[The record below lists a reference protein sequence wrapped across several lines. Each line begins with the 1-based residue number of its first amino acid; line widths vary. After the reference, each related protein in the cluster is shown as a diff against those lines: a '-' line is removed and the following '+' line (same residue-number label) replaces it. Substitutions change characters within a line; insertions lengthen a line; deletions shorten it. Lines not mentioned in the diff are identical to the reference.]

1 MGFNFGKAIVSQV
14 KDRVYKKVVGG
25 VGDIVRGIPGFGNS
39 SILGQLIR
47 TNLNPE
53 HRSFPLDVEQQ
64 PGLGNQGHYI
74 LFYINEQENAKLSF
88 GTRQP
93 EGAGFQSVLEEA
105 GNRDIP
111 NYVTDITG
119 ARGVNQYEK
128 KAAAVEAQLIEDLD
142 KAEQGKESFIAS
154 DIGPMRILT
163 VNSDTYAK
171 AAAVNNKL
179 KEHRKKYGYRGM
191 NVKRKATRRLKTS
204 ISMYMPSTVEVTY
217 GAGYKDEPIGALA
230 DSVLEAY
237 AAYSEDR
244 IGDMGD
250 TVANMDDPLKVM
262 LATMLTSTLG
272 VLPGMGGIKELY
284 AMREGKVYSNRM
296 EVAFQGLEKRKF
308 NYTFKMTPRSEE
320 EAEEIRAIILA
331 FKANMLPELD
341 GDYQMGRRMVIPNTF
356 DIKYMYQG
364 DENQYLNKISTC
376 VLENLT
382 VKYGGTQF
390 QAFKGNNEGA
400 PIVETEISLQFRE
413 METITRERIFEG
425 F

>member
-25 VGDIVRGIPGFGNS
+25 VGDIVRGIPGLGNS

-47 TNLNPE
+47 NNLNPE

-93 EGAGFQSVLEEA
+93 EGAGFQSTYNEA
-105 GNRDIP
+105 GSRGLSNFT
-111 NYVTDITG
+111 TDITG
-119 ARGVNQYEK
+119 VNGVNQYEK

-142 KAEQGKESFIAS
+142 KAEEGKESFIAS

-163 VNSDTYAK
+163 GNTDTYAK
-171 AAAVNNKL
+171 AAAANNSL
-179 KEHRKKYGYRGM
+179 NEHRKKYGYRGM

-204 ISMYMPSTVEVTY
+204 ISMYMPSDISVTY
-217 GAGYKDEPIGALA
+217 GAAYKDEVIGDLTEN
-230 DSVLEAY
+230 VLQ
-237 AAYSEDR
+237 AYSQFSQGKYGAAGES
-244 IGDMGD
+244 I
-250 TVANMDDPLKVM
+250 VNMDGAVQKM
-262 LATMLTSTLG
+262 LATMLTTTLG

-284 AMREGKVYSNRM
+284 AMREGKVYSNRI
-296 EVAFQGLEKRKF
+296 EVAFTGLEKRKF

-320 EAEEIRAIILA
+320 EAEEIRAIIFA

-341 GDYQMGRRMVIPNTF
+341 GDYKMGRRMVIPNTF

-376 VLENLT
+376 VLENLN

-400 PIVETEISLQFRE
+400 PLVETEISLQFKE
-413 METITRERIFEG
+413 METITRERAFEG

>member
-25 VGDIVRGIPGFGNS
+25 VGDIVRGIPGLGNS

-47 TNLNPE
+47 NNLNPE

-93 EGAGFQSVLEEA
+93 EGAGFQSTYNEA
-105 GNRDIP
+105 GSRGLSNFT
-111 NYVTDITG
+111 TDITG
-119 ARGVNQYEK
+119 VNGVNQYEK

-142 KAEQGKESFIAS
+142 KAEEGKESFIAS

-163 VNSDTYAK
+163 GNTDTYAK
-171 AAAVNNKL
+171 AAAANNSL
-179 KEHRKKYGYRGM
+179 NEHRKKYGYRGM

-217 GAGYKDEPIGALA
+217 GAGYKDEPIGPLA

-244 IGDMGD
+244 IMDMGNA
-250 TVANMDDPLKVM
+250 VADMDDPIKVM

-320 EAEEIRAIILA
+320 EAEEIRAIIFA

-341 GDYQMGRRMVIPNTF
+341 GDYERVGEWLYQIHLILNICIKVMKTNT
-356 DIKYMYQG
+356 
-364 DENQYLNKISTC
+364 
-376 VLENLT
+376 
-382 VKYGGTQF
+382 
-390 QAFKGNNEGA
+390 
-400 PIVETEISLQFRE
+400 
-413 METITRERIFEG
+413 
-425 F
+425 